1 MYSAVAFLAKHL
13 EIDILEVT
21 HFAVSCFYD
30 YVAGF
35 LHGHPSALD
44 PELAQIRARVQ
55 LTMAHRPVGWLWTQH
70 TTDAQQAWGQD
81 EHATAFVLRVL
92 DHIYMKGHLVN
103 GVTVDEA
110 VYQIHR
116 RLCMLQSIWLENG
129 VWVGGRVLQTELKRA
144 LTKAMRDVELDW
156 AITR

>member
-1 MYSAVAFLAKHL
+1 MYSAVDFLAKHL

-35 LHGHPSALD
+35 LNSHPEALD
-44 PELAQIRARVQ
+44 PDLAQIRARVR
-55 LTMAHRPVGWLWTQH
+55 LTMAHRPAGWLWTQQD
-70 TTDAQQAWGQD
+70 TAEARQAWGQD

-92 DHIYMKGHLVN
+92 HHVFIKGHLVN
-103 GVTVDEA
+103 GCTVDEA

-116 RLCMLQSIWLENG
+116 RFCMLQSIWLENG
-129 VWVGGRVLQTELKRA
+129 VWIGDRELQTELKRA
-144 LTKAMRDVELDW
+144 LTKVMRDVELDW
-156 AITR
+156 AV